1 VLSRSKT
8 WSGHKAQTL
17 YTVPLATLA
26 KVADGDNMTK
36 PNTQGPGRIDIR
48 LGADSG
54 FEKER

>member
-1 VLSRSKT
+1 
-8 WSGHKAQTL
+8 L